1 MAKLKIY
8 VHYMQ
13 HSCEKNSSVDSKMEL
28 SSEFSS
34 DTAVKIGV
42 ALSLHHTTALNII

>member
-1 MAKLKIY
+1 MFMAKLKIY

-28 SSEFSS
+28 SS

-42 ALSLHHTTALNII
+42 ALSSHHTTALNII